1 MKIPKRKSICLSN
14 NKIGK
19 IFKSFIKNTFD
30 QEKEAESLKAFY
42 QEDKPIKSYSDIL
55 IDEIKKPI
63 SPLPIKSN
71 EEKRNIDVNKLIN
84 HKLV

>member
-1 MKIPKRKSICLSN
+1 MKIPKRKCLSN
-14 NKIGK
+14 NKVGK
-19 IFKSFIKNTFD
+19 IFKSFINNKFD
-30 QEKEAESLKAFY
+30 QEKEAESLKAFF

-63 SPLPIKSN
+63 LPLAIKSN
-71 EEKRNIDVNKLIN
+71 EEKRNIDVSILIN